1 MTAPAPSQPT
11 GKPARIPRARA
22 VIVRATKPTKHRR
35 RSLFVSAILWFAAI
49 PPIALCASVLA
60 PAASYHLDIAANLAA
75 QWALLAIAWA
85 LVALLFRR
93 GLLALL
99 CLFAAA
105 LPIWTLAQDRAAI
118 LSLPEVDAAAQ
129 PADRHARALIR
140 VLHFNASAGQS
151 DDRILNDLDR
161 YQPDIIA
168 ITEPSGLLWRERAH
182 LIPST
187 PAQAPPAEAPNAD
200 APNSELPPDQP
211 RNDALGRVAF
221 WADAERTM
229 LMGSGLLA
237 SRWPMTAWDIAEFG
251 DAARRVI
258 AGRVESPHG
267 PFIVLAAHPRSPR
280 DETRWRFGNDDV
292 EVVAQAARKAESL
305 GLPVIVLADLN
316 ATPSGARSRRLAESG
331 LRRTKPLLKPLG
343 TWPTQAVPGVKGA
356 IGRWPLSI
364 AIDDALVSRHW
375 SVRAWSRGES
385 RGSDHWPILADLH
398 LAPHP

>member
-1 MTAPAPSQPT
+1 MRP
-11 GKPARIPRARA
+11 
-22 VIVRATKPTKHRR
+22 R

-60 PAASYHLDIAANLAA
+60 PATAYPLDIAANLAA
-75 QWALLAIAWA
+75 QWALLAVAWA
-85 LVALLFRR
+85 FVALLFRR
-93 GLLALL
+93 GLLTLI

-105 LPIWTLAQDRAAI
+105 FPVWTLAQDRAAI
-118 LSLPEVDAAAQ
+118 LPLPEVDAAVQ
-129 PADRHARALIR
+129 PADRESRAIIR
-140 VLHFNASAGQS
+140 VLHFNTSANQS
-151 DDRILNDLDR
+151 DDRVLDDLNL

-168 ITEPSGLLWRERAH
+168 VTEPSGFLWRDRTH
-182 LIPST
+182 LIPRN
-187 PAQAPPAEAPNAD
+187 PADHDPQ
-200 APNSELPPDQP
+200 SEPV
-211 RNDALGRVAF
+211 NDAIGRVAF

-316 ATPSGARSRRLAESG
+316 STPSGARSRRLAESG

-343 TWPTQAVPGVKGA
+343 TWPTQAVPGVRGA
-356 IGRWPLSI
+356 VGRWPLAI